1 MYQSVLLNKYYKV
14 KRAVVNSGNYNY
26 LANKLIEVE
35 DKITETETIIKM
47 LNIWIKDNYY
57 ELIPITETL
66 RKWFFQYSSNVE
78 I

>member
-1 MYQSVLLNKYYKV
+1 M
-14 KRAVVNSGNYNY
+14 NSGNYNY

-66 RKWFFQYSSNVE
+66 RK
-78 I
+78 

>member
-1 MYQSVLLNKYYKV
+1 MYQSVLLNKYYKA

-66 RKWFFQYSSNVE
+66 RK
-78 I
+78 